1 MRRAAISIFAIGF
14 VASACHRSSSS
25 NGDDASPASSDSST
39 SAAMASASAILAA
52 NNLYLSTSSDADAR
66 VLKIFPNGP
75 ASEDARAQIGTATP
89 PPEIKGPDPTSEWIA
104 QLSLPSP
111 TPTETLQAA
120 MPSSVSVKG
129 VQMEAR
135 VVGTDNWMSLKADPG
150 TTFDRI
156 DIFFDVANEDAPFK
170 PADIERATAYAR
182 SLGRRLRAGD
192 PTFSMTTAQALAVAN
207 NAAVVRKLFSD
218 EDLDIGFTVR
228 PKTSDHFSGKLVWD
242 VFYSAGFR
250 WGDGDYFHWI
260 PSPDTDV
267 SQGIGMGTSTN
278 PGYFLP
284 ESLAGS
290 GGDVEDVDMS
300 FNAARTF
307 KPLEMFDVMT
317 RIGSYATRRL
327 KATLVNGDGSAW
339 DAKKE
344 RARLAI
350 IDAALTAHGITPG
363 SSLALSIF

>member
-1 MRRAAISIFAIGF
+1 MRRAAISIFAVGIF
-14 VASACHRSSSS
+14 SSACHRSSPDSTV
-25 NGDDASPASSDSST
+25 DASPAASESSM
-39 SAAMASASAILAA
+39 SAAMASASAVLAA
-52 NNLYLSTSSDADAR
+52 NNLYLSTSSDADDR
-66 VLKIFPNGP
+66 VAKVFPSGP
-75 ASEDARAQIGTATP
+75 ASEDARAQIGTATAP
-89 PPEIKGPDPTSEWIA
+89 PTIKGPDPTSEWIA

-111 TPTETLQAA
+111 IPAEALQAA
-120 MPSSVSVKG
+120 LPASGNAKG

-135 VVGTDNWMSLKADPG
+135 VVGTDTWMSLNADPG
-150 TTFDRI
+150 TTFDRL
-156 DIFFDVANEDAPFK
+156 DIFFDVVNDDKTIK
-170 PADIERATAYAR
+170 PVDIDRATAYAR
-182 SLGRRLRAGD
+182 AISRRLRAGD
-192 PTFSMTTAQALAVAN
+192 PTFSMTTAQALAIASN
-207 NAAVVRKLFSD
+207 CAAARKLFSD

-267 SQGIGMGTSTN
+267 SQGISMGTSTD

-284 ESLAGS
+284 ESIADT

-317 RIGSYATRRL
+317 RIGAYATHRL
-327 KATLVNGDGSAW
+327 KATLVNDNGSPW

-344 RARLAI
+344 RARLAV
-350 IDAALTAHGITPG
+350 IDAALTAHGVTPG